1 MSARIAPQPGIMD
14 IAPYVGGESKADAAR
29 IIKLSSNES
38 PFGPSPAAMKAVAD
52 CAGAMHRYPDGN
64 CAALRDALAAK
75 NNIDVA
81 QIVCG
86 AGSDEIIE
94 LLCQAYIGPGD
105 HVLYNR
111 HGFLMYGISAQVN
124 GGQAILAPEKDL
136 CADVDALLAAVTPHT
151 KILFLANPNNPTGSY
166 LPQDEI
172 RRLRENL
179 RDDVIFVL
187 DSAYAEYVTA
197 ADYSAGHELVEAYDN
212 VVVMR
217 TFSKIYGM
225 GGLRLG
231 WGHCPADIADVL
243 NRVRGP
249 FNVSALAQ
257 VAGIA
262 ALGDDAF
269 VQKAVAH
276 NTQWLRW
283 TAQQLAAMGVRV
295 YPSVGNFILAD
306 FGTHERAEACRL
318 HLKSRGILVRQM
330 GAYGLGS
337 CLRISIGL
345 EDEMTLACAA
355 VKEYLQ

>member
-1 MSARIAPQPGIMD
+1 MNARIVPQPGIMD

-38 PFGPSPAAMKAVAD
+38 PFGPSPKAMKALAD
-52 CAGAMHRYPDGN
+52 SASAMHRYPDGN
-64 CAALRDALAAK
+64 CLALRAALAAK
-75 NNIDVA
+75 NNIDIA

-94 LLCQAYIGPGD
+94 LLCQAYVGTGD
-105 HVLYNR
+105 NVVYNR
-111 HGFLMYGISAQVN
+111 HGFLMYGISAQAN
-124 GGQAILAPEKDL
+124 GGNAILAPEKDL
-136 CADVDALLAAVTPHT
+136 RADVDALLAAVTPKT

-166 LPQDEI
+166 LSKDEI
-172 RRLRENL
+172 YRLRKNL
-179 RDDVIFVL
+179 REDVIFVL
-187 DSAYAEYVTA
+187 DSAYAEFVTA
-197 ADYSAGHELVEAYDN
+197 RDYSAGHELVHESGN

-231 WGHCPADIADVL
+231 WGHCPAGIADVL

-249 FNVSALAQ
+249 FNVSAMAQ

-262 ALGDDAF
+262 ALDDDVF

-276 NTQWLRW
+276 NTQWLNW
-283 TAQQLAAMGVRV
+283 TAGQLVAMGLKV
-295 YPSVGNFILAD
+295 YPSAGNFILVD
-306 FGTHERAEACRL
+306 FGSDARAEACRL
-318 HLKSRGILVRQM
+318 HMKSRGILVRQM

-345 EDEMTLACAA
+345 GEEMELACAA
-355 VKEYLQ
+355 IKEYLQ